1 MAYLLT
7 RLRAAIAAWDVIL
20 LAVALTVAAFIVWP
34 GWVRQAKEAGALSV
48 RLEWMEKQRRAA
60 IDAEKIRQ
68 EAQAKIDAA
77 ERQLINRQIEASI
90 ERDDLLSAIKEERE
104 SNADKTDDN
113 GAACRPMPDRV
124 RNALNAIGGR
134 RGDGPGSRQ

>member
-7 RLRAAIAAWDVIL
+7 RIRASVAAWDVIL
-20 LAVALTVAAFIVWP
+20 LAVALTVAAFVIWP
-34 GWVRQAKEAGALSV
+34 GWLRQAREAGALSV

-60 IDAEKIRQ
+60 IDAEKARQ

-77 ERQLINRQIEASI
+77 ERQLVNRQIEASI
-90 ERDDLLSAIKEERE
+90 ERDDLLSAIKEARE
-104 SNADKTDDN
+104 SNADQTDDS
-113 GAACRPMPDRV
+113 GAVCRPMPDRV

-134 RGDGPGSRQ
+134 RGEGTGPRQ